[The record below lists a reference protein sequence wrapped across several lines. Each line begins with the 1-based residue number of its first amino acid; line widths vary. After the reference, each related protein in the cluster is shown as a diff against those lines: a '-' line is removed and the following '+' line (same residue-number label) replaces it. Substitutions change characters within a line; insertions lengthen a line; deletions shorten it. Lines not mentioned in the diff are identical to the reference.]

1 MASGFIDGVGYPM
14 NGGLAVGFAYG
25 QKMAEEKRRRGLAS
39 GFSNYINAEDEE
51 GKKAALAQIAQ
62 NDPSAYVNLIKAN
75 KETTFGLGS
84 AKGEY
89 AYLTA
94 MEQDPTI
101 PEDLK
106 VGIRKRKEVL
116 EKAPIV
122 SYTNAY
128 GQQVGKQDAEAG
140 LEPSYG
146 YGTPVY
152 TRPVIQ
158 QPIQGGDV
166 LAHVPVREKPIQ
178 GEQPQAMP
186 MQAQLMPRGR
196 VTAASL
202 AEDKRRAEKRAEEDV
217 KYEAEKRKN
226 AENAQRSSEFLA
238 DTIRMVENAPD
249 EVFSPLSNVY
259 QTAGVLTGGLVG
271 FDSKEQAFKA
281 EVKRRIGSLQ
291 NDILA
296 EARAKGQTGIN
307 TMAEIKQATKGLD
320 ENSGKPALLA
330 TLRLL
335 QKIKQDLAKMP
346 DEEGVEQPQEE
357 IIYYEDL

>member
-1 MASGFIDGVGYPM
+1 
-14 NGGLAVGFAYG
+14 
-25 QKMAEEKRRRGLAS
+25 MAEEKRRRGLAS

-196 VTAASL
+196 VTAAQLKAAEKEAVKL
-202 AEDKRRAEKRAEEDV
+202 AENRIERENTDTDLE
-217 KYEAEKRKN
+217 RK
-226 AENAQRSSEFLA
+226 
-238 DTIRMVENAPD
+238 
-249 EVFSPLSNVY
+249 
-259 QTAGVLTGGLVG
+259 
-271 FDSKEQAFKA
+271 
-281 EVKRRIGSLQ
+281 
-291 NDILA
+291 
-296 EARAKGQTGIN
+296 
-307 TMAEIKQATKGLD
+307 
-320 ENSGKPALLA
+320 KPALKEALRKALIASRSGKGIGVVEGYA
-330 TLRLL
+330 TKFGVNPNAWFDKKYSQNYGDIENAGRLINQYVRQSL
-335 QKIKQDLAKMP
+335 KNAGLTGKELDSAAEANRYLYELNPTNNEQIIESRIINFINDYMP
-346 DEEGVEQPQEE
+346 ELLEEEGFVTNQNSTNNAYKEKYGLE
-357 IIYYEDL
+357 

>member
-1 MASGFIDGVGYPM
+1 
-14 NGGLAVGFAYG
+14 
-25 QKMAEEKRRRGLAS
+25 
-39 GFSNYINAEDEE
+39 
-51 GKKAALAQIAQ
+51 
-62 NDPSAYVNLIKAN
+62 
-75 KETTFGLGS
+75 
-84 AKGEY
+84 
-89 AYLTA
+89 
-94 MEQDPTI
+94 
-101 PEDLK
+101 
-106 VGIRKRKEVL
+106 
-116 EKAPIV
+116 
-122 SYTNAY
+122 
-128 GQQVGKQDAEAG
+128 
-140 LEPSYG
+140 
-146 YGTPVY
+146 
-152 TRPVIQ
+152 
-158 QPIQGGDV
+158 
-166 LAHVPVREKPIQ
+166 
-178 GEQPQAMP
+178 
-186 MQAQLMPRGR
+186 
-196 VTAASL
+196 
-202 AEDKRRAEKRAEEDV
+202 
-217 KYEAEKRKN
+217 
-226 AENAQRSSEFLA
+226 
-238 DTIRMVENAPD
+238 MVENAPD